1 MMFQSIKHKRDIRNF
16 LDKTNSL
23 HDGYIIGVQY
33 VNEAITKT
41 DSVGRFID
49 PDNTKLILRIL
60 VTSMDDMVV
69 EMEFD
74 ALSEWQIKDKVY
86 QKEITDTEV
95 FFMDGMV
102 AWADDFYD
110 DPLEFREGSYVI
122 AKSMKWRIVE
132 PSASQTGF

>member
-41 DSVGRFID
+41 DSGGHFIE

-69 EMEFD
+69 EMEFE

-132 PSASQTGF
+132 PSAFQTGF

>member
-1 MMFQSIKHKRDIRNF
+1 MFQSIKHKRDIRNF

-41 DSVGRFID
+41 DSGGHFIE

-69 EMEFD
+69 EMEFE

-132 PSASQTGF
+132 PSAFQTGF